1 LTRLTVRHGLMGRA
15 FEAKARVGMT
25 YTAAN
30 TSALRMALPTAFV
43 ASAEQSSAER
53 AHDLCRASDELI
65 LSAAHLMRSS
75 RELLRAAD
83 LQMDH
88 TQTQA
93 RNRQARLVA
102 ADKTPTS

>member
-1 LTRLTVRHGLMGRA
+1 
-15 FEAKARVGMT
+15 MT
-25 YTAAN
+25 YAAAN
-30 TSALRMALPTAFV
+30 TPPLRMALPTRV
-43 ASAEQSSAER
+43 ASVEQSSAER
-53 AHDLCRASDELI
+53 AHHLCRASDELI

-88 TQTQA
+88 TQTHA

-102 ADKTPTS
+102 ADEALTS